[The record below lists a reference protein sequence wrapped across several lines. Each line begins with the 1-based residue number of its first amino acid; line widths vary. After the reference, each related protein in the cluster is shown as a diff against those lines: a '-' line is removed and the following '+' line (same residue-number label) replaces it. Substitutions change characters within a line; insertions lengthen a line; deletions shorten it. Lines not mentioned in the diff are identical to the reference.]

1 MEAGEE
7 GEARRGEGMGR
18 GSRGRWRSPLRGSFL
33 DSDLQVSSPS
43 RCGRVAGRVP
53 WEGVEEEWGGER
65 VDGSVGVSSAGLF
78 PGFGPPGELT
88 LSGWV
93 EAGGHKENFAMPFAG
108 ITTQHPTTLERKV
121 RRRDHH
127 TTPHGGSGPSSSC

>member
-1 MEAGEE
+1 MENLENIEVPSPAVAGSPHNTPWGVRTFQLMLKKWE
-7 GEARRGEGMGR
+7 
-18 GSRGRWRSPLRGSFL
+18 SPLRGSFL

-53 WEGVEEEWGGER
+53 WEGVGEEWGGER

-93 EAGGHKENFAMPFAG
+93 EAGV
-108 ITTQHPTTLERKV
+108 IRKISQCLSPGSL
-121 RRRDHH
+121 HN
-127 TTPHGGSGPSSSC
+127 TPLH

>member
-93 EAGGHKENFAMPFAG
+93 GWVEAGVTKKSS
-108 ITTQHPTTLERKV
+108 QCL
-121 RRRDHH
+121 RRAHH
-127 TTPHGGSGPSSSC
+127 TIPHGGGSGPPSSC